1 MIATALTE
9 QIEDARTESRSL
21 FEDARRENRVL
32 FEEALARIANI
43 QEGLSATR
51 RTKKR

>member
-32 FEEALARIANI
+32 FEEVLARIANI

-51 RTKKR
+51 STKKR